1 METSTFGSELVE
13 LRIVVEKIQAV
24 RHKIGSSATPIDG
37 PADVFCDNEAVTRI
51 ARIPHTTL
59 SKKHNAVSY
68 HKIRE
73 LVAMQMV

>member
-24 RHKIGSSATPIDG
+24 RHKIGSSGTPIDG

-51 ARIPHTTL
+51 ARSPHATL